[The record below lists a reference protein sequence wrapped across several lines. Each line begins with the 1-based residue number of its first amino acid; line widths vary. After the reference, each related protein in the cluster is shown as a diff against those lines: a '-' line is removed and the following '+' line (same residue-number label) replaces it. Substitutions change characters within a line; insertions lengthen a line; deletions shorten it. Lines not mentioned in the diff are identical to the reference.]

1 MTIRPVVASDGA
13 WRSSTT
19 TRTDVE
25 IQIDVEELAEAA
37 VELCGVAP
45 FVEDVT
51 ADQLPLGAAADGIEA
66 LRRQLVDGRGYAIV
80 TGLPAEAIS
89 RQANEYLF
97 WRIGLALGVAE
108 SQSVM
113 GDRLGHV
120 LSIVE
125 QDPNARAYRR
135 NERLTPHSDPADLLS
150 FYCLQPAAEGG
161 ENHFVS
167 SIAILEEMQRNG
179 EHEFIERLA
188 NGYRYHRFGEQ
199 IPEQE
204 DITPYRMP
212 VFSERDG
219 LISCRYLRQYIEMAN
234 VEDPEGCPLDDVDR
248 AALDRF
254 EELALDESI
263 AMRIRLAAGE
273 AVFANNYTV
282 LHARTAFHDPPGAPK
297 RHLLRLWL
305 STVPPRPVV
314 PETCMYPGG
323 AGIPHQPG
331 RTPSYE
337 TSVETM

>member
-1 MTIRPVVASDGA
+1 MSVRAVQPSDGA
-13 WRSSTT
+13 WRSTAIS
-19 TRTDVE
+19 RSDVE
-25 IQIDVEELAEAA
+25 IPIDVDELTAAA
-37 VELCGVAP
+37 VALCNDGPVT
-45 FVEDVT
+45 EDVT
-51 ADQLPLGAAADGIEA
+51 ADQLPLGAAADGIEV
-66 LRRQLVDGRGYAIV
+66 LRQELVEGRGFAIA
-80 TGLPAEAIS
+80 TGLPAEDIS
-89 RQANEYLF
+89 QQANEYLF
-97 WRIGLALGVAE
+97 WRLGLALGVAE

-113 GDRLGHV
+113 GERLGHV

-135 NERLTPHSDPADLLS
+135 NERLTPHSDPADLLA
-150 FYCLQPAAEGG
+150 FYCLRPAAEGG

-167 SIAILEEMQRNG
+167 SLAVLQEMQRCG
-179 EHEFIERLA
+179 ETEFIERLSR
-188 NGYRYHRFGEQ
+188 GYRYHRFGEQ
-199 IPEQE
+199 LPDQD

-212 VFSERDG
+212 VFSECDG

-254 EELALDESI
+254 EDLALDESI
-263 AMRIRLAAGE
+263 AMRTRLEAGE
-273 AVFANNYTV
+273 AIFANNYTV
-282 LHARTAFHDPPGAPK
+282 LHARTAFYDPPGAPK

-331 RTPSYE
+331 RTPSYK

>member
-1 MTIRPVVASDGA
+1 MRAITASDHA
-13 WRSSTT
+13 WRSSELS
-19 TRTDVE
+19 RSDVE
-25 IQIDVEELAEAA
+25 IAIDVGELTAAA
-37 VELCGVAP
+37 VALCEEGLDAVN
-45 FVEDVT
+45 VT
-51 ADQLPLGAAADGIEA
+51 AEQLPLGAAETGIEQ
-66 LRRQLVDGRGYAIV
+66 LRMELMHGRGFAIV
-80 TGLPAEAIS
+80 TGLPATTIS
-89 RQANEYLF
+89 QQANEYLF

-120 LSIVE
+120 RSIVE

-135 NERLTPHSDPADLLS
+135 NERLSPHSDPADLLS
-150 FYCLQPAAEGG
+150 FYCLHPASEGG

-167 SIAILEEMQRNG
+167 SLAILDEMQRQG
-179 EHEFIERLA
+179 EHEIIERLTR
-188 NGYRYHRFGEQ
+188 GYRYHRFGEQ
-199 IPEQE
+199 VPGQE
-204 DITPYRMP
+204 DITPYLMP

-234 VEDPEGCPLDDVDR
+234 VEDPEGCPLDDIDR

-254 EELALDESI
+254 EELAVDESI
-263 AMRIRLAAGE
+263 AMRFKLAAGE

-282 LHARTAFHDPPGAPK
+282 LHARTAFFDPPGEPK

-337 TSVETM
+337 TSVETQ